1 MAIHTDDL
9 LEKLDR
15 VLAQPWLPPA
25 AQCGWCRAPLTG
37 REASLDFCAWDCQYI
52 WHKYLAHAPMPDEGR
67 GMDMWADGCT
77 CLACVAV
84 RDDRVMTEA
93 QVIAEVST
101 FARMAEF
108 VFGRAG
114 VDPDS

>member
-1 MAIHTDDL
+1 MPIHTNDL

-25 AQCGWCRAPLTG
+25 AQCGWCGNPLTG
-37 REASLDFCAWDCQYI
+37 REASLDFCADDCQYV
-52 WHKYLAHAPMPDEGR
+52 WHYSQTEGRMADGGR
-67 GMDMWADGCT
+67 GMDMLAAGCT
-77 CLACVAV
+77 CLACA
-84 RDDRVMTEA
+84 MTEV

-101 FARMAEF
+101 FAWLTRLI
-108 VFGRAG
+108 FGLAG

>member
-25 AQCGWCRAPLTG
+25 SQCGWCRAPLTG
-37 REASLDFCAWDCQYI
+37 REASLDFCTDYCQYV
-52 WHKYLAHAPMPDEGR
+52 WHYSQTEGRMPDGGR
-67 GMDMWADGCT
+67 GMDMGAAGCT
-77 CLACVAV
+77 CLIC

-93 QVIAEVST
+93 QVIAKVST
-101 FARMAEF
+101 FARLTRLI
-108 VFGRAG
+108 FGRAG